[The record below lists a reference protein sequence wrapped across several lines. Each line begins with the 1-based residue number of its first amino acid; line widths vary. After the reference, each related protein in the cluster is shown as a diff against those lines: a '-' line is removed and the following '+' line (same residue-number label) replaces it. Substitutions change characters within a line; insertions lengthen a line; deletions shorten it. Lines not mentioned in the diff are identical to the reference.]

1 MGPFAL
7 LEVRMKLGIL
17 AALLTTS
24 LGASAFAA
32 STKSVQAGQPPA
44 AGGGGD
50 ASDSPVI
57 PDTATDVE
65 ITPAQKPGFGGWFD
79 FDNSLGSGAFV
90 ANSYVNNPAWSTN
103 LYLKPNYAFKAW
115 GQPLTLTL
123 WENLYYATILDK
135 TALDQRQFD
144 WSDLRVT
151 LSDDKIYEEPHTH
164 LKLGGMIRAVA
175 PISYASR
182 YNSMITT
189 IWAGVTISRSFYGLD
204 LKAGL
209 LAGKEFHRY
218 TTAQIPCS
226 DVTSEP
232 VSVAP
237 GEAPNGGFLTA
248 LANGNCRPGAT
259 VVGSS
264 TTPPNFVDNI
274 SWDVVPYF
282 DAQYNFNDKWSVGV
296 TVYYFDQF
304 AYPMPVDQ
312 YSTQVIDSSGNP
324 VAQSQGRSD
333 SLWTIASVGYSITEH
348 WQLGAGIWDTSL
360 PKTTDN
366 RSFIPWFIDPYGLA
380 TNDWTAYFDVIAT
393 F

>member
-1 MGPFAL
+1 
-7 LEVRMKLGIL
+7 MKRGLL
-17 AALLTTS
+17 AALLS
-24 LGASAFAA
+24 LGLGAAAFAE
-32 STKSVQAGQPPA
+32 GPPA
-44 AGGGGD
+44 ATSGEATAEVPVVPETAAD
-50 ASDSPVI
+50 AEV
-57 PDTATDVE
+57 
-65 ITPAQKPGFGGWFD
+65 TPAAKPGLGGWFD
-79 FDNSLGSGAFV
+79 LDNSLASGAFA
-90 ANSYVNNPAWSTN
+90 ANQYVNNPAWSTN
-103 LYLKPNYAFKAW
+103 FYMKPKYTFKAW
-115 GQPLTLTL
+115 DQSLTLTL

-135 TALDQRQFD
+135 NAYDQRQFD

-151 LSDDKIYEEPHTH
+151 LSDDAIYVEPHSH

-189 IWAGVTISRSFYGLD
+189 LWAGVTLSRSIYGFD
-204 LKAGL
+204 LKGGL

-218 TTAQIPCS
+218 TTAEIPCG

-237 GEAPNGGFLTA
+237 GEVPQGGFLNA
-248 LANGNCRPGAT
+248 LANGNCQPGAT
-259 VVGSS
+259 LSGSGT
-264 TTPPNFVDNI
+264 TTPTGNGATNFVDNI

-282 DAQYNFNDKWSVGV
+282 DAQYNFNDKWSLDV

-312 YSTQVIDSSGNP
+312 YSTPVIDSSGNP

-333 SLWTIASVGYSITEH
+333 SLWTIASLSYNLTEH
-348 WQLGAGIWDTSL
+348 WQLAVGLWDTSL

-366 RSFIPWFIDPYGLA
+366 RSFLPWFIDPYGLA